1 MSPAAGNASGTPLI
15 SWPQQAAFGRV
26 VPKNKIYEHGGANTR
41 VKDLFVKQV
50 EQIIW
55 QYKLAPATI
64 NLPERPGVL
73 EIQVLSI
80 QLKSD
85 ALDDEVLRAIDEAI
99 GTQLVFEV
107 TRGSGDQAQT
117 RMVAA
122 CKRPNEADASRHV
135 ISAYYG
141 TDWVPVAA
149 ERTPMPVA
157 VDMAQL
163 YAGLLGHVMPLRQ
176 RAGESLADWVVRTE
190 QAGVLQ
196 REVARLQ
203 GRVAKEK
210 QFRRRVDLNA
220 ELRKLRI
227 ELNGL
232 R

>member
-1 MSPAAGNASGTPLI
+1 MALSS
-15 SWPQQAAFGRV
+15 SWRRV
-26 VPKNKIYEHGGANTR
+26 MTLTDCGVS
-41 VKDLFVKQV
+41 
-50 EQIIW
+50 
-55 QYKLAPATI
+55 LA
-64 NLPERPGVL
+64 
-73 EIQVLSI
+73 EI
-80 QLKSD
+80 
-85 ALDDEVLRAIDEAI
+85 
-99 GTQLVFEV
+99 F
-107 TRGSGDQAQT
+107 
-117 RMVAA
+117 
-122 CKRPNEADASRHV
+122 
-135 ISAYYG
+135 
-141 TDWVPVAA
+141 
-149 ERTPMPVA
+149 MPVA